1 MGVFIRRE
9 DSTNGL
15 MPHEYLECVLVS
27 LVGLAPISVIQ
38 NYMYKKIMIELRKL
52 TNPEKIK
59 ILSIFFKTGKGQYA
73 EGDKMLCVSVPEQR
87 EIAKKYYKLSNLKD
101 VDKLLESKYHE
112 DRLTGLIILTYQIE
126 KARESEQKKIVDF
139 YLKHLD
145 RVNNWDLVDLS
156 CYKILGNYLLTH
168 SRGVLYK
175 LARTN
180 HLWSQR
186 VAIVSTYAFIRQGQ
200 FTDTIKLAKIFLHH
214 KHDLIHKAV
223 GWMLRE
229 VGKRDEKVLRSFLD
243 KHAKQMPR
251 VMFRY
256 AVERIGY
263 R

>member
-1 MGVFIRRE
+1 M
-9 DSTNGL
+9 
-15 MPHEYLECVLVS
+15 C
-27 LVGLAPISVIQ
+27 A
-38 NYMYKKIMIELRKL
+38 K
-52 TNPEKIK
+52 PEKLK
-59 ILSIFFKTGKGQYA
+59 ILSSFFRTGKGQYA
-73 EGDKMLCVSVPEQR
+73 EGDKMICVTVPEQR
-87 EIAKKYYKLSNLKD
+87 QIAKKYYKLANLKD
-101 VDKLLESKYHE
+101 VDKLLASPYHE
-112 DRLTGLIILTYQIE
+112 DRLTGLIILTYQMDASTSLS
-126 KARESEQKKIVDF
+126 ARKNIVKF

-156 CYKILGNYLLTH
+156 CYKILGNYLLT
-168 SRGVLYK
+168 RPRAVLYK

-186 VAIVSTYAFIRQGQ
+186 VAMVSTYAFIRQGQ
-200 FTDTIKLAKIFLHH
+200 FADTLKLAKIFLHH

-243 KHAKQMPR
+243 KYANKMPR

-256 AVERIGY
+256 AVEKIGY